1 MRRFIYISIVV
12 LAQLFLSETSVAQVY
27 IEDLNLFPD
36 EYLQKKIHDSPDIN
50 QYYPFSNGYGN
61 YPNLNARSEF
71 PEKIALI
78 SFYVWDPQI
87 VVQQKT
93 VEDFWAGSY
102 WIDSVRGNKLA
113 SSLISY
119 SLESLQERMDSLG
132 SQLITP
138 SDFTATQLT
147 AYDSIQVDYLKTYR
161 KKVPGNISYDLC
173 SASPFKFIKMPTQKL
188 DYAFANSLAD
198 LARILGV
205 DAVLLVE
212 NQITYTGNLGLVNNI
227 IMNLYGFNP
236 VPKPTGTNAFVK
248 KKYIY
253 NDFLL
258 YCSVEQEVAAIV
270 SQYDINRELKYENY
284 IGYDRLLDLMID
296 KVYTSYQERAK
307 ILPKKI

>member
-1 MRRFIYISIVV
+1 MRRFIYISII
-12 LAQLFLSETSVAQVY
+12 AATQLLLTKTSLAQVY
-27 IEDLNLFPD
+27 IEDLNLYPD

-50 QYYPFSNGYGN
+50 QYYPFVNGYGN
-61 YPNLNARSEF
+61 YPNLNAKPEF
-71 PEKIALI
+71 PKKIALI

-87 VVQQKT
+87 VIQQKT
-93 VEDFWAGSY
+93 VEQFWAGSY
-102 WIDSVRGNKLA
+102 WIDSIRGNKLA

-119 SLESLQERMDSLG
+119 SLESMQERMDSLG
-132 SQLITP
+132 SQLISP
-138 SDFTATQLT
+138 SDFTPAQLA
-147 AYDSIQVDYLKTYR
+147 AYDSIQIDYLKTYR
-161 KKVPGNISYDLC
+161 KKVPENITYDLC
-173 SASPFKFIKMPTQKL
+173 SASPFKFIKMPSQKL
-188 DYAFANSLAD
+188 DYKFANSLAD

-236 VPKPTGTNAFVK
+236 VAKPTGTNVSTK
-248 KKYIY
+248 KKYLY

-270 SQYDINRELKYENY
+270 SQYDINKELKYENY

-296 KVYTSYQERAK
+296 KIYTCYQERAK
-307 ILPKKI
+307 ITPKKI